1 MNDILK
7 KILIIAGIVLIV
19 GALVFVF
26 FFYKGTVVFNPSPE
40 TARIDIDG
48 VSLTGQAKIKL
59 NPGSYHMTISS
70 PDYVDYTKIINVGI
84 SQKINLSVALKKLPV
99 PEKIL
104 DDNIQFL
111 SKSLDGNLFYLG
123 NSGKTIYRMT
133 DIANKDLRKSLPIT
147 PDVFENIKY
156 LAFSSNYDLAILKKD
171 NNTILYD
178 FMRYDLL
185 HQELHD
191 WGGNIG
197 YIIWSP
203 DGEQIAYYYQTSQG
217 EKTLIRANKDNS
229 AVERIYNFKDTNITN
244 PKLVWSPDGNKI
256 LVIKDDIYIFD
267 VYTKTLTQVTNGGGV
282 ADAAFSPNSK
292 SILYNYLDSTQ
303 NISLLMIDI
312 DGKNIRD
319 LTVKTYLDKLAWIDE
334 KNMIL
339 AIPDTVNSNLSD
351 RIVKINTDTFSQEEY
366 GYASKSGKISPSN
379 IIYDKIDNYLFF
391 LANNNLY
398 SLDLSAS
405 KY

>member
-1 MNDILK
+1 VNDILK
-7 KILIIAGIVLIV
+7 KILIIAGIVLII
-19 GALVFVF
+19 GALIFVF
-26 FFYKGTVVFNPSPE
+26 FFYKGTIVFNPSPE
-40 TARIDIDG
+40 TARIDING

-70 PDYVDYTKIINVGI
+70 PDYVDYTKIINIGV
-84 SQKINLSVALKKLPV
+84 SQKINLNIALKKLPV

-104 DDNIQFL
+104 DDNVQFL

-203 DGEQIAYYYQTSQG
+203 DGNKIAYYYQTSQG
-217 EKTLIRANKDNS
+217 EKTLISANKDNS
-229 AVERIYNFKDTNITN
+229 TVERIYNFKDTNITN

-267 VYTKTLTQVTNGGGV
+267 IYTKTLTQVTNGGGV
-282 ADAAFSPNSK
+282 TDATFSPDSK
-292 SILYNYLDSTQ
+292 NILYNHIDSTQ

-319 LTVKTYLDKLAWIDE
+319 LTVKTYLDKIAWIDE

-339 AIPDTVNSNLSD
+339 AIPDTETSSLSD

-366 GYASKSGKISPSN
+366 DYASKNGKISPSN

>member
-19 GALVFVF
+19 GVLVFVF
-26 FFYKGTVVFNPSPE
+26 FFYKGTIVFNPSPE

-156 LAFSSNYDLAILKKD
+156 LAFSGNYDLAILKKD

-282 ADAAFSPNSK
+282 ADAGFSPNSK

-303 NISLLMIDI
+303 NMSLLMIDI

>member
-48 VSLTGQAKIKL
+48 ISLTGQAKIKL

>member
-1 MNDILK
+1 VNDILK

-19 GALVFVF
+19 GVLVFVF
-26 FFYKGTVVFNPSPE
+26 FFYKGTIVFNPSPE

-156 LAFSSNYDLAILKKD
+156 LAFSGNYDLAILKKD

-282 ADAAFSPNSK
+282 ADAGFSPNSK

-303 NISLLMIDI
+303 NMSLLMIDI